1 MVDNDMKNVGAKKD
15 SFKPNING
23 SLEQKRLEAQKRTSL
38 TDGVVFAKVDGVV
51 EMHPLDKVFI
61 VVDDKK
67 TNIHFEGTVG
77 DFVKMCISDIVS
89 KDKVV
94 ELQKKAILSL
104 DERLKH
110 LEKVV
115 KDYGLE

>member
-1 MVDNDMKNVGAKKD
+1 MVENENKDVKKD
-15 SFKPNING
+15 VFRPNING
-23 SLEQKRLEAQKRTSL
+23 SLEQRRMEAQKRKDL
-38 TDGVVFAKVDGVV
+38 PNGVVFSTIDGVN
-51 EMHPLDKVFI
+51 EMHPIDKVYI
-61 VVDDKK
+61 VVDYRKS
-67 TNIHFEGTVG
+67 NIHFEGTVG
-77 DFVKMCISDIVS
+77 DFFKMCISDIML
-89 KDKVV
+89 KDKSI

>member
-1 MVDNDMKNVGAKKD
+1 MGDEKQKV
-15 SFKPNING
+15 SYKPNLNG
-23 SLEQKRLEAQKRTSL
+23 SLEQRRMEAQKRKDL
-38 TDGVVFAKVDGVV
+38 PNGVVFSTIDGVT

-61 VVDDKK
+61 KVDDKK
-67 TNIHFEGTVG
+67 ANVYFEGTVG
-77 DFVKMCISDIVS
+77 DFVKMCVSDIML

-94 ELQKKAILSL
+94 ELQKKAIISI

-115 KDYGLE
+115 KNYGLE

>member
-1 MVDNDMKNVGAKKD
+1 MVENENKGIKKD
-15 SFKPNING
+15 VFKPNING
-23 SLEQKRLEAQKRTSL
+23 SLEQRRLEAQKRKDL
-38 TDGVVFAKVDGVV
+38 PNGVVFSTIDGVT

-61 VVDDKK
+61 KVNDKK
-67 TNIHFEGTVG
+67 ANVYFEGTVG

-94 ELQKKAILSL
+94 ELQKKAIISI

>member
-1 MVDNDMKNVGAKKD
+1 MIDNDKKVV
-15 SFKPNING
+15 FKPNING
-23 SLEQKRLEAQKRTSL
+23 SLEQRRMEAQKRKDL
-38 TDGVVFAKVDGVV
+38 ADGHVFATVNGIT
-51 EMHPLDKVFI
+51 EMHALDKVKLQGY
-61 VVDDKK
+61 D
-67 TNIHFEGTVG
+67 GTVG

-94 ELQKKAILSL
+94 ELQKKAIISI

>member
-1 MVDNDMKNVGAKKD
+1 MIDNDKKVV
-15 SFKPNING
+15 FKPNING
-23 SLEQKRLEAQKRTSL
+23 SLEQRRLEAQKRKDL
-38 TDGVVFAKVDGVV
+38 PNGVVFSTIDGVT

-61 VVDDKK
+61 VIDDRKS
-67 TNIHFEGTVG
+67 NIHFEGTVG

-94 ELQKKAILSL
+94 ELQKKAIISI

>member
-1 MVDNDMKNVGAKKD
+1 MVENENKGIKKD
-15 SFKPNING
+15 VFKPNING
-23 SLEQKRLEAQKRTSL
+23 SLEQRRLEAQKRKDL
-38 TDGVVFAKVDGVV
+38 PNGVVFSTIDGVT
-51 EMHPLDKVFI
+51 EMHPLDKVYI
-61 VVDDKK
+61 VVDDRKS
-67 TNIHFEGTVG
+67 NIHFEGTVG
-77 DFVKMCISDIVS
+77 DFVKMCVSDIML
-89 KDKVV
+89 KDKSI

>member
-1 MVDNDMKNVGAKKD
+1 MIDNDKKVV
-15 SFKPNING
+15 FKPNING
-23 SLEQKRLEAQKRTSL
+23 SLEQRRLEAQKRKDL
-38 TDGVVFAKVDGVV
+38 PNGVVFSTIDGVT
-51 EMHPLDKVFI
+51 EMHPLDKVYI
-61 VVDDKK
+61 VVDDRKS
-67 TNIHFEGTVG
+67 NIHFEGTVG
-77 DFVKMCISDIVS
+77 DFVKMCVSDIVL
-89 KDKVV
+89 KDKSI

>member
-1 MVDNDMKNVGAKKD
+1 MVENENKDVKKD
-15 SFKPNING
+15 VFKPNING
-23 SLEQKRLEAQKRTSL
+23 SLEQRRMEAQKRKDL
-38 TDGVVFAKVDGVV
+38 PNGVVFSTIDGVT
-51 EMHPLDKVFI
+51 EMHPLDKVYI
-61 VVDDKK
+61 VVDDRKS
-67 TNIHFEGTVG
+67 NIHFEGTVG
-77 DFVKMCISDIVS
+77 NFVKMCVSDIML
-89 KDKVV
+89 KDKSI

>member
-23 SLEQKRLEAQKRTSL
+23 SLEQRRLEAQKRKDL
-38 TDGVVFAKVDGVV
+38 PNGVVFSTIDGVT
-51 EMHPLDKVFI
+51 EMHPLDKVYI
-61 VVDDKK
+61 VVDDRKS
-67 TNIHFEGTVG
+67 NIHFEGTVG
-77 DFVKMCISDIVS
+77 DFVKMCVSDIML
-89 KDKVV
+89 KDKSI

>member
-1 MVDNDMKNVGAKKD
+1 MVDKP

-23 SLEQKRLEAQKRTSL
+23 SLEQRRLEAQKRKDL
-38 TDGVVFAKVDGVV
+38 PNGVVFSTIDGVT
-51 EMHPLDKVFI
+51 EMHPLDKVYI
-61 VVDDKK
+61 VVDDRKS
-67 TNIHFEGTVG
+67 NIHFEGTVG
-77 DFVKMCISDIVS
+77 DFVKMCISDIML
-89 KDKVV
+89 KDKSI

>member
-1 MVDNDMKNVGAKKD
+1 MVENENKDVKKD
-15 SFKPNING
+15 VFRPNING
-23 SLEQKRLEAQKRTSL
+23 SLEQRRLEAQKRKDL
-38 TDGVVFAKVDGVV
+38 PNGVVFSTIDGVT

-61 VVDDKK
+61 KVDDKK
-67 TNIHFEGTVG
+67 ANVYFEGTVG

>member
-1 MVDNDMKNVGAKKD
+1 MVENENKDVKKD
-15 SFKPNING
+15 VFRPNING
-23 SLEQKRLEAQKRTSL
+23 SLEQRRMEAQKRKDL
-38 TDGVVFAKVDGVV
+38 PNGVVFSTIDGVT
-51 EMHPLDKVFI
+51 EMHPLDKVYI
-61 VVDDKK
+61 VVDDRKS
-67 TNIHFEGTVG
+67 NIHFEGTVG
-77 DFVKMCISDIVS
+77 DFVKMCVSDIVL
-89 KDKVV
+89 KDKSI

>member
-1 MVDNDMKNVGAKKD
+1 MIDNDKKVV
-15 SFKPNING
+15 FKPNING
-23 SLEQKRLEAQKRTSL
+23 SLEQRRMEAQKRKDL
-38 TDGVVFAKVDGVV
+38 PNGVVFSTIDGVT
-51 EMHPLDKVFI
+51 EMHPLDKVYI
-61 VVDDKK
+61 VVDDRKS
-67 TNIHFEGTVG
+67 NIHFEGTVG
-77 DFVKMCISDIVS
+77 DFVKMCVSDIVL
-89 KDKVV
+89 KDKSI

>member
-1 MVDNDMKNVGAKKD
+1 MVDNDKKVV
-15 SFKPNING
+15 FKPNING
-23 SLEQKRLEAQKRTSL
+23 SLEQRRLEAQKRKDL
-38 TDGVVFAKVDGVV
+38 PNGVVFSTIDGVT

-61 VVDDKK
+61 KVDDKK
-67 TNIHFEGTVG
+67 TNVYFEGTVG
-77 DFVKMCISDIVS
+77 DFVKMCVSDIVS

-104 DERLKH
+104 DERLKQ

>member
-1 MVDNDMKNVGAKKD
+1 MVDNDKKVV
-15 SFKPNING
+15 FKPNING
-23 SLEQKRLEAQKRTSL
+23 SLEQRRLEAQKRKDL
-38 TDGVVFAKVDGVV
+38 PNGVVFSTIDGVT
-51 EMHPLDKVFI
+51 EMHPLDKVYI
-61 VVDDKK
+61 VVDDRKS
-67 TNIHFEGTVG
+67 NIHFEGTVG
-77 DFVKMCISDIVS
+77 DFVKMCVSDIML
-89 KDKVV
+89 KDKSI

>member
-1 MVDNDMKNVGAKKD
+1 VVDGKKEREV
-15 SFKPNING
+15 FRPNING
-23 SLEQKRLEAQKRTSL
+23 SLEQRRMEAQKRKDL
-38 TDGVVFAKVDGVV
+38 PNGVVFSTIDGVT
-51 EMHPLDKVFI
+51 EMHPLDKVYI
-61 VVDDKK
+61 VVDDRKS
-67 TNIHFEGTVG
+67 NIHFEGTVG
-77 DFVKMCISDIVS
+77 DFVKMCISDIML
-89 KDKVV
+89 KDKSI

>member
-1 MVDNDMKNVGAKKD
+1 MVENENKGIKKD
-15 SFKPNING
+15 VFKPNING
-23 SLEQKRLEAQKRTSL
+23 SLEQRRLEAQKRKDL
-38 TDGVVFAKVDGVV
+38 PNGVVFSTIDGVT
-51 EMHPLDKVFI
+51 EMHPLDKVYI
-61 VVDDKK
+61 VVDDRKS
-67 TNIHFEGTVG
+67 NIHFEGTVG
-77 DFVKMCISDIVS
+77 DFVKMCVSDIVL
-89 KDKVV
+89 KDKSI

>member
-1 MVDNDMKNVGAKKD
+1 MVENENKGIKKVV
-15 SFKPNING
+15 FKPNING
-23 SLEQKRLEAQKRTSL
+23 SLEQRRLEAQKRKDL
-38 TDGVVFAKVDGVV
+38 PNGVVFSTIDGVT

-61 VVDDKK
+61 KVDDKK
-67 TNIHFEGTVG
+67 SNVYFEGTVG
-77 DFVKMCISDIVS
+77 EFVKMCVSDIML
-89 KDKVV
+89 KDKSI